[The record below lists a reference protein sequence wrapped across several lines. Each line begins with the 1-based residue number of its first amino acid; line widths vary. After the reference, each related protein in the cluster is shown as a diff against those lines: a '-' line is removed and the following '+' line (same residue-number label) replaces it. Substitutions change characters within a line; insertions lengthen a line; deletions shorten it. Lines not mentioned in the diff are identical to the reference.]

1 MLDIRNKNDTN
12 MNQNTIL
19 IVLRVIADF
28 ALIVCMFIWLP
39 FIFIRTKYE
48 VRDKQQQ
55 SRITTLEKEKKSLQD
70 ELTSTVNEL
79 TKVRGVFHSILLTII
94 DNISSC
100 SN

>member
-1 MLDIRNKNDTN
+1 

-19 IVLRVIADF
+19 IVLRVVADL
-28 ALIVCMFIWLP
+28 ALIMCMFIWLQ
-39 FIFIRTKYE
+39 FFFIRTKYE

-79 TKVRGVFHSILLTII
+79 TKVGGVFFILH
-94 DNISSC
+94 C
-100 SN
+100 

>member
-1 MLDIRNKNDTN
+1 

-19 IVLRVIADF
+19 IVLRVVADF
-28 ALIVCMFIWLP
+28 ALIMCMFIWLQ
-39 FIFIRTKYE
+39 FFFIRTKYE

-79 TKVRGVFHSILLTII
+79 TKVGGVFFHSTLLTII